1 MTVGLTSES
10 LSHGL
15 ARICTRLEACADE
28 LNTADGKLGDGDLG
42 VTMQR
47 GARGVQAALDT
58 LPADVGQAL
67 MVCAQAFVKISGSTY
82 GTLLATGLMS
92 AAKACKGR
100 EAVPWAEMSSLVA
113 GALTAMQMRGKGAL
127 GDKTVLDALDAV
139 RDATAGLDTP
149 AQILAAATAAID
161 QVMNVFRDKPS
172 RQGRARMFGDKSL
185 GLDDPGML
193 ALRRMLESL
202 EGAL

>member
-1 MTVGLTSES
+1 MGLTREA
-10 LSHGL
+10 LRHGL

-28 LNTADGKLGDGDLG
+28 LNSADGKLGDGDLG

-47 GARGVQAALDT
+47 GARGVQVALDT
-58 LPADVGQAL
+58 LPADVGLAL
-67 MVCAQAFVKISGSTY
+67 MACAQAFVKISGSTY

-100 EAVPWAEMSSLVA
+100 EDVPWAEMSSLIA
-113 GALTAMQMRGKGAL
+113 GTLAAMQARGKGAL
-127 GDKTVLDALDAV
+127 GDKTVLDSLDAM
-139 RDATAGLDTP
+139 RAATDGLDTP
-149 AQILAAATAAID
+149 DEILTAAAAAVD
-161 QVMNVFRDKPS
+161 QAMNDFRGKPS

-193 ALRRMLESL
+193 ALRHMV
-202 EGAL
+202 EGLKER

>member
-1 MTVGLTSES
+1 LTSAA
-10 LSHGL
+10 LADGL
-15 ARICTRLEACADE
+15 ARVCARLEACADE

-47 GARGVQAALDT
+47 GARGVRVALDA
-58 LPADVGQAL
+58 LPADVGLAL
-67 MVCAQAFVKISGSTY
+67 MACAQAFVKISGSTY

-100 EAVPWAEMSSLVA
+100 EAVPWEEMPSLIA
-113 GALTAMQMRGKGAL
+113 GALAAMERRGKGAL
-127 GDKTVLDALDAV
+127 GDKTVLDALDAM
-139 RDATAGLDTP
+139 RAATEGLDTP
-149 AQILAAATAAID
+149 EEILAAAVAAAD
-161 QVMNVFRDKPS
+161 GAMNDFRDKPS

-193 ALRRMLESL
+193 ALRHML
-202 EGAL
+202 GALAEG